1 MSYSIS
7 QLKRLACLL
16 SAVMCASFSAE
27 GAVKITECSS
37 YQLCSTES
45 KALNYALSKSNG
57 DNTDIVL
64 VNTVMNKTSIIEV
77 RNSDFG
83 GTTFSGMPTVTAEEV
98 YIASTAGHMA
108 SVDLV
113 HFLEDPIISSLNEDS
128 VVLGTVNGR
137 PIVPL
142 EHFYALP
149 HKVSVRGSSLFSI
162 NNELESPL
170 NNAFQDHSNDLLD
183 NIDLSGDLRV
193 GLAFRK
199 VLAVEIGA
207 SFDGASVDQMEVF
220 FKASQPEGEAPWG
233 VIVDVKKNGSTGL
246 ITKITRVALIE
257 NGSIVFVIP
266 VKEDGTVDTEKLIG
280 TTFRVSGEAS
290 HSSIRGWFAGI
301 NLDIS
306 IAPCSSVTCNI
317 TVIDLDKEEIESS

>member
-7 QLKRLACLL
+7 HLKRLACLL
-16 SAVMCASFSAE
+16 SAVMCVSFSAE

-45 KALNYALSKSNG
+45 KSLNYALSKSNG

-64 VNTVMNKTSIIEV
+64 VNTVMNKTSIVEV
-77 RNSDFG
+77 RKNDFG
-83 GTTFSGMPTVTAEEV
+83 GKEFPGMVTVTAEEV
-98 YIASTAGHMA
+98 YVASTAGHMA

-113 HFLEDPIISSLNEDS
+113 HFLENPITSSLNEGS
-128 VVLGTVNGR
+128 VVLGNVNGR
-137 PIVPL
+137 PTVPL

-149 HKVSVRGSSLFSI
+149 HQLNVRGSSLFSI
-162 NNELESPL
+162 NNELESAL
-170 NNAFQDHSNDLLD
+170 NNAFQDHSNGLLD
-183 NIDLSGDLRV
+183 NIDLSGDISV

-199 VLAVEIGA
+199 VIAVEIGA
-207 SFDGASVDQMEVF
+207 SFDGTPVDQMEVF

-233 VIVDVKKNGSTGL
+233 VIVDVKKNGTTGL
-246 ITKITRVALIE
+246 ITKITGVALIE

-266 VKEDGTVDTEKLIG
+266 VKEDGTVDTEELIG
-280 TTFRVSGEAS
+280 TTFRVSAEAS
-290 HSSIRGWFAGI
+290 HSSLRGWFAGI

-306 IAPCSSVTCNI
+306 VDPCSSVTCNI
-317 TVIDLDKEEIESS
+317 TVIDLDYEDIESP